1 MRASAIY
8 LTAALLASCGPAQQ
22 TVEVDPVGKNSGVVE
37 ASVVEKVQ
45 KKPAPPRPYPLTT
58 CLVSGEDLDS
68 MDERVST
75 VYEGQVFEFCCKP
88 CLSKFRKNPAK
99 YQAMLAAGKSS

>member
-1 MRASAIY
+1 MKTSVIY
-8 LTAALLASCGPAQQ
+8 LTAGLLASCSPVQQ
-22 TVEVDPVGKNSGVVE
+22 TVEVDLVGKNSSLVE
-37 ASVVEKVQ
+37 VQ
-45 KKPAPPRPYPLTT
+45 PKSTKPAKPTPYPLKI

-75 VYEGQVFEFCCKP
+75 VHEGQMFEFCCKP
-88 CLSKFRKNPAK
+88 CLSKFRKDPAK

>member
-1 MRASAIY
+1 MKTSAIY
-8 LTAALLASCGPAQQ
+8 LTAALLAGCGPVQQ
-22 TVEVDPVGKNSGVVE
+22 TVEVDPVGKNPRVVE
-37 ASVVEKVQ
+37 AQ
-45 KKPAPPRPYPLTT
+45 KKPAPPRPYPLNT

-75 VYEGQVFEFCCKP
+75 VHEGQVFEFCCKP

-99 YQAMLAAGKSS
+99 YQAMLAAEKSS

>member
-1 MRASAIY
+1 MKTSLLY
-8 LTAALLASCGPAQQ
+8 LTAGMLVACCPVQKP
-22 TVEVDPVGKNSGVVE
+22 VEVDPVGKNSSVA
-37 ASVVEKVQ
+37 ASQPKST
-45 KKPAPPRPYPLTT
+45 KPAKPTPYPLKT
-58 CLVSGEDLDS
+58 CLVSGEGLDS

-88 CLSKFRKNPAK
+88 CIKKFHKNPEK

>member
-1 MRASAIY
+1 MKTSILF
-8 LTAALLASCGPAQQ
+8 LTAVMIAACCPLKKP
-22 TVEVDPVGKNSGVVE
+22 VEVDPVGKNS
-37 ASVVEKVQ
+37 SVAESQPKST
-45 KKPAPPRPYPLTT
+45 KSAKPAPYPLKT

-88 CLSKFRKNPAK
+88 CIKKFHKNPSK

>member
-1 MRASAIY
+1 MKTSILF
-8 LTAALLASCGPAQQ
+8 LTAVMLSACFPLKK
-22 TVEVDPVGKNSGVVE
+22 TVEVDPAGKNSSVAE
-37 ASVVEKVQ
+37 AQ
-45 KKPAPPRPYPLTT
+45 KKPAKPTPYPLKT

-88 CLSKFRKNPAK
+88 CLKKFNKDRKK
-99 YQAMLAAGKSS
+99 YHAMLAVGKSS

>member
-1 MRASAIY
+1 MKTSLIY
-8 LTAALLASCGPAQQ
+8 LTAALLASCCPVQK
-22 TVEVDPVGKNSGVVE
+22 TVEVDPVGKNS
-37 ASVVEKVQ
+37 SVAAEV
-45 KKPAPPRPYPLTT
+45 KPKSTTPSPYPLKT

-75 VYEGQVFEFCCKP
+75 VYQGQVFEFCCKP
-88 CLSKFRKNPAK
+88 CLKKFNKEPAK

>member
-1 MRASAIY
+1 MKTTLTL
-8 LTAALLASCGPAQQ
+8 LTAGCFAACCPVQKP
-22 TVEVDPVGKNSGVVE
+22 VEVDPAGKNSTTAE
-37 ASVVEKVQ
+37 A
-45 KKPAPPRPYPLTT
+45 KPKSTAPRPYPLKT
-58 CLVSGEDLDS
+58 CLVSEEGLDL

-88 CLSKFRKNPAK
+88 CLKKFKKEPAK

>member
-1 MRASAIY
+1 MKTSAIY
-8 LTAALLASCGPAQQ
+8 LIAAILASCSPEQQ
-22 TVEVDPVGKNSGVVE
+22 TVGLNPVGKNSSVVE
-37 ASVVEKVQ
+37 AQ
-45 KKPAPPRPYPLTT
+45 TKPAKPRPYPLTT

-88 CLSKFRKNPAK
+88 CLKKFNKDPEK
-99 YQAMLAAGKSS
+99 YQAMLATGKSS

>member
-1 MRASAIY
+1 MKTSILF
-8 LTAALLASCGPAQQ
+8 LTAGLFAACCPVEK
-22 TVEVDPVGKNSGVVE
+22 TVEVDPVGKN
-37 ASVVEKVQ
+37 ASVATAPS
-45 KKPAPPRPYPLTT
+45 KPASPRPYPLKT

-88 CLSKFRKNPAK
+88 CLKKFNKDPKK
-99 YQAMLAAGKSS
+99 YQAMLAGGKS

>member
-1 MRASAIY
+1 M
-8 LTAALLASCGPAQQ
+8 LAACCPVQK
-22 TVEVDPVGKNSGVVE
+22 TVEVDPVGKNS
-37 ASVVEKVQ
+37 SVAGSQPKST
-45 KKPAPPRPYPLTT
+45 KPTPYPLKT
-58 CLVSGEDLDS
+58 CMVSGEDLDS

-88 CLSKFRKNPAK
+88 CLKKFNKDPEK

>member
-1 MRASAIY
+1 MKTPLIY
-8 LTAALLASCGPAQQ
+8 LTAALIASCCPAQKP
-22 TVEVDPVGKNSGVVE
+22 VEVDPVGKNSSVVE
-37 ASVVEKVQ
+37 A
-45 KKPAPPRPYPLTT
+45 KPKSTTPRPYPLKT

-88 CLSKFRKNPAK
+88 CLKKFNKNPGK

>member
-1 MRASAIY
+1 MKTSILF
-8 LTAALLASCGPAQQ
+8 LTAVMLSACCPLKK
-22 TVEVDPVGKNSGVVE
+22 TVEVDPAGKNSSVAE
-37 ASVVEKVQ
+37 APT
-45 KKPAPPRPYPLTT
+45 KPAKPTPYPLKT

-88 CLSKFRKNPAK
+88 CLKKFNKDRKK
-99 YQAMLAAGKSS
+99 YHAMLAVGKSS

>member
-1 MRASAIY
+1 MKTSVIY
-8 LTAALLASCGPAQQ
+8 LTAALLASCCPVQK
-22 TVEVDPVGKNSGVVE
+22 TVEVDPVGKNS
-37 ASVVEKVQ
+37 SVAEVPV
-45 KKPAPPRPYPLTT
+45 KPAKPRPYPLTT

-88 CLSKFRKNPAK
+88 CLKKFNKDPEK
-99 YQAMLAAGKSS
+99 YQAMLTAGKSS

>member
-1 MRASAIY
+1 MKTSVIY
-8 LTAALLASCGPAQQ
+8 LTAALLASCSPVQK
-22 TVEVDPVGKNSGVVE
+22 TVEVDPVGKNSSVVE
-37 ASVVEKVQ
+37 A
-45 KKPAPPRPYPLTT
+45 KPESAKPTKPRPYPLKI
-58 CLVSGEDLDS
+58 CLVSGEGLDS

-88 CLSKFRKNPAK
+88 CLKKFNKDPEK

>member
-1 MRASAIY
+1 
-8 LTAALLASCGPAQQ
+8 
-22 TVEVDPVGKNSGVVE
+22 
-37 ASVVEKVQ
+37 
-45 KKPAPPRPYPLTT
+45 
-58 CLVSGEDLDS
+58 

-88 CLSKFRKNPAK
+88 CIKKFHKNPSK

>member
-1 MRASAIY
+1 MKTSVIY
-8 LTAALLASCGPAQQ
+8 LVAAILAGCSPEEEAV
-22 TVEVDPVGKNSGVVE
+22 TVDPVGRKSNVVE
-37 ASVVEKVQ
+37 TQTKTAT
-45 KKPAPPRPYPLTT
+45 PRPYPLTT
-58 CLVSGEDLDS
+58 CLVSGEGLDS

-75 VYEGQVFEFCCKP
+75 VHEGQVFEFCCKP